1 MTLNFEFRNKLHSI
15 PVALSK
21 LHQYT
26 STTGHV
32 PVHLKLIYN
41 VPDKSSF
48 LDASF
53 SSEVSKSEI
62 TSDLISSINYIYSE
76 LLSTY
81 LMTYKKVFLSRIIIE
96 SDIDMLGV
104 VFESIQVTCKF
115 KTNAK
120 NYSLSKRE
128 LLNLILEQ
136 TVDAERNEILERP
149 PERLNLYLLRNKLRS
164 IQLYFDYSIQEET
177 SSYGKSFNSD
187 FKLTLYGLIRDFEDQ
202 KNKPKADVHISFDLT
217 KRTALDLVEG
227 SIYPT
232 QTLPQNANK
241 DSRFEE
247 KVERVLR
254 QIDPVLSL
262 LDTAQIIQLTLK
274 KENNFNF
281 KCSFDI
287 RKSKRFTLNYID
299 LTKVETFTK
308 WSKIFKIITDNFATV
323 KTDRSWAQTVKVDL
337 MPLNDTLV
345 PYLHDYY
352 LSFNCNEKM
361 STQAVVS
368 KIDRIENL
376 LGNKYQIN
384 RVAYQTEG
392 DNTRL
397 IELHVESNNGFY
409 EKENIPLAMKLKP
422 IKLQGRITRYFDKSN
437 KGYFLS
443 AEKYQCMVK

>member
-21 LHQYT
+21 LQQYT
-26 STTGHV
+26 SETGHV

-41 VPDKSSF
+41 VFDKSSL

-62 TSDLISSINYIYSE
+62 TGDLISSINYIYSE

-149 PERLNLYLLRNKLRS
+149 PERMNLYLLRNKLRS
-164 IQLYFDYSIQEET
+164 IQLFFDYSIQEEA
-177 SSYGKSFNSD
+177 SSYGKSFTSD
-187 FKLTLYGLIRDFEDQ
+187 FKLALYGLIHDFEDQ
-202 KNKPKADVHISFDLT
+202 KNKPKADLHVSFNLT
-217 KRTALDLVEG
+217 KRTTLDLVEG

-232 QTLPQNANK
+232 QTLPQNANA
-241 DSRFEE
+241 DSHFEE

-254 QIDPVLSL
+254 QIDPLLSL
-262 LDTAQIIQLTLK
+262 IDTAQITQLTLK

-287 RKSKRFTLNYID
+287 RKSKHFSLNYID

-308 WSKIFKIITDNFATV
+308 WSKIFKFVTDNYAV
-323 KTDRSWAQTVKVDL
+323 LKVDRLWAQTVKVDL
-337 MPLNDTLV
+337 RAANDTLV

-361 STQAVVS
+361 STQAVIS
-368 KIDRIENL
+368 KVDKIENL

-384 RVAYQTEG
+384 RIAYQTEG

-397 IELHVESNNGFY
+397 IELHVGSSSVFY
-409 EKENIPLAMKLKP
+409 EEENTLLAMKLKP
-422 IKLQGRITRYFDKSN
+422 IKLQGKITRYFDKSN
-437 KGYFLS
+437 RGYFLS
-443 AEKYQCMVK
+443 AEKYQSMVK